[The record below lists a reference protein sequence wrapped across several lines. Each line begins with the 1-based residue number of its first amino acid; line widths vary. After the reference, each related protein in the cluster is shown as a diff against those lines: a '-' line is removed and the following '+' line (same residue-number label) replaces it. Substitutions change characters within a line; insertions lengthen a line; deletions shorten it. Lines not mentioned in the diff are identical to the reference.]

1 LNLTANIYYHFLIR
15 RKMKKTLIAG
25 VLVASLSVL
34 GVNSAFAATPD
45 PAKKAAA
52 EAARAAQMAEKK
64 AAAEAARAA
73 KMAEKKAAAEAAKA
87 AKPAPA
93 PKPAKPAPAPAPT
106 K

>member
-52 EAARAAQMAEKK
+52 EAAKAAQMAEKK
-64 AAAEAARAA
+64 AAAEAAKAA

-93 PKPAKPAPAPAPT
+93 PKPAKPAPAPT

>member
-1 LNLTANIYYHFLIR
+1 
-15 RKMKKTLIAG
+15 MKKTLIAG

-52 EAARAAQMAEKK
+52 EAAKAAQMAEKK
-64 AAAEAARAA
+64 AAAEAAKAA

-87 AKPAPA
+87 A
-93 PKPAKPAPAPAPT
+93 PAPT

>member
-1 LNLTANIYYHFLIR
+1 MTANIYYHFLIR

-64 AAAEAARAA
+64 AAAEAAKAA

-93 PKPAKPAPAPAPT
+93 PKPAKPAPAPSAT
-106 K
+106 N

>member
-1 LNLTANIYYHFLIR
+1 LNLTANIYYHFLTR

-45 PAKKAAA
+45 SAKKAAA

-64 AAAEAARAA
+64 AAAEAAKAA

>member
-64 AAAEAARAA
+64 AAAEAAKAA

-93 PKPAKPAPAPAPT
+93 PKPAKPAPAPSAT
-106 K
+106 N